1 VAHDI
6 SVGSSQHRDLFCR
19 EFIDTH
25 DPYDADKLD
34 WPELDADSLE
44 RLRSM
49 PFWGE
54 AVSTE
59 QDVARK
65 VQALVPLVSDPLIR
79 EAIAL
84 QGFEEG
90 RHAALLQRLVKIY
103 DIQLPPLEDEGSSG
117 DPEWDFIRV
126 GYGECFDS
134 FFAFGLYT
142 IARDSG
148 LFPRSLLTVVEPIV
162 QEEARHILFFVNWIA
177 YVRKNSS
184 LPRKPV
190 ALAQSGTAM
199 ALQVWKRI
207 QTARG
212 VADDDMMLSA
222 QDSLNSAELSPG
234 SLLNLCVQEHD
245 RRLGMYDSRLLRP
258 RFVPAIARSLTRVL
272 R

>member
-1 VAHDI
+1 MAQGI
-6 SVGSSQHRDLFCR
+6 AIGSSQHRDLFCR
-19 EFIDTH
+19 QFIDTH
-25 DPYDADKLD
+25 DPYDPDKLD
-34 WPELDADSLE
+34 WPELDGASLE

-65 VQALVPLVSDPLIR
+65 VQALVPLVPDPLIR

-90 RHAALLQRLVKIY
+90 RHAALLQRLTKTY
-103 DIQLPPLEDEGSSG
+103 DIQVPPTEEEPASEDA
-117 DPEWDFIRV
+117 EWNFIRV

-134 FFAFGLYT
+134 FFAFGLY
-142 IARDSG
+142 AVAKESG

-177 YVRKNSS
+177 YVRKHAP
-184 LPRKPV
+184 LARKPIE
-190 ALAQSGTAM
+190 LARSGTAM

-212 VADDDMMLSA
+212 VSDDDMMLNA
-222 QDSLNSAELSPG
+222 QDSLNSADLSPG
-234 SLLNLCVQEHD
+234 NLLNLCLQEHD
-245 RRLGMYDSRLLRP
+245 RRLGIYDRRLLRP
-258 RFVPAIARSLTRVL
+258 RFVPAIARSLTKIL
-272 R
+272 P